1 MGRDRRH
8 CYHYAMNVTSQPAQ
22 ASRRAAMSVLSVPP
36 LVWLAGCS
44 PELDW
49 REIRAEEAHVLVTL
63 PAKPARLAR
72 TINLE
77 GLTLEMTMLG
87 AQAREVAY
95 TVGTI
100 ALPKDSDS
108 MRARALASMRAAM
121 VRNIGGTVSAERP
134 VQVVRVDP
142 GGQRVGAADAVEIE
156 AGGRMHDRDA
166 TLIARFVAVG
176 TQAWQAV
183 VLGPRPDREAATL
196 FLESLKL
203 MK

>member
-1 MGRDRRH
+1 MDATKGPVR
-8 CYHYAMNVTSQPAQ
+8 AP
-22 ASRRAAMSVLSVPP
+22 RRAAMRMLGVPP

-49 REIRAEEAHVLVTL
+49 REIRAEDVHVLVTL
-63 PAKPARLAR
+63 PAKPARLTR

-77 GLTLEMTMLG
+77 GLTLEMIMLG

-95 TVGTI
+95 TVGTVM
-100 ALPKDSDS
+100 LPEDTDA

-134 VQVVRVDP
+134 VQVVRVDM
-142 GGQRVGAADAVEIE
+142 GGQRTGAADAVEIE
-156 AGGRMHDRDA
+156 AGGRMRDRDA
-166 TLIARFVAVG
+166 TLIGRFVAVG

-183 VLGPRPDREAATL
+183 VLGSRPDREAATL

>member
-1 MGRDRRH
+1 MGQDRRH
-8 CYHYAMNVTSQPAQ
+8 CYHYAMDATNGAAR
-22 ASRRAAMSVLSVPP
+22 ASRRAAMRVLGVPP
-36 LVWLAGCS
+36 LAWLAGCS

-49 REIRAEEAHVLVTL
+49 REIRAEDVHVLVTL
-63 PAKPARLAR
+63 PAKPARLVR

-100 ALPKDSDS
+100 VLPEDTDA

-121 VRNIGGTVSAERP
+121 VRNIGGTVNADRP
-134 VQVVRVDP
+134 VQVMRVDL
-142 GGQRVGAADAVEIE
+142 GGQRTGGADAVEIE
-156 AGGRMHDRDA
+156 VGGRMRDRDA
-166 TLIARFVAVG
+166 TMIARFVTVG
-176 TQAWQAV
+176 AQAWQAV
-183 VLGPRPDREAATL
+183 VLGGRPDRDAATL
-196 FLESLKL
+196 FLESIKL

>member
-8 CYHYAMNVTSQPAQ
+8 CYHYAMDTTSGPAR
-22 ASRRAAMSVLSVPP
+22 ASRRAAMKVLGVPP

-49 REIRAEEAHVLVTL
+49 REIRAEDVHVLVTL
-63 PAKPARLAR
+63 PAKPARLTR

-77 GLTLEMTMLG
+77 GLTLEMIMLG

-95 TVGTI
+95 TVGTVV
-100 ALPKDSDS
+100 LPEDTDA

-121 VRNIGGTVSAERP
+121 VRNIGGAVSAERP
-134 VQVVRVDP
+134 VRVMRVDM
-142 GGQRVGAADAVEIE
+142 GGQRTGAADAVEIE
-156 AGGRMHDRDA
+156 AGGRMRDLDA

-183 VLGPRPDREAATL
+183 VLGPRPDREATTL
-196 FLESLKL
+196 FLESLELIK
-203 MK
+203 

>member
-1 MGRDRRH
+1 MCPDRRH
-8 CYHYAMNVTSQPAQ
+8 CYHYAMDTTSGPTR
-22 ASRRAAMSVLSVPP
+22 ASRRAAMKVLGVPP
-36 LVWLAGCS
+36 LVWLVGCS

-49 REIRAEEAHVLVTL
+49 REIRAEDVHVLVTL
-63 PAKPARLAR
+63 PAKPARLTR

-77 GLTLEMTMLG
+77 GLTLEMIMLG

-95 TVGTI
+95 TVGTVV
-100 ALPKDSDS
+100 LPEDTDA
-108 MRARALASMRAAM
+108 MRARALGSMRAAM

-134 VQVVRVDP
+134 VQVVRVDM
-142 GGQRVGAADAVEIE
+142 GGQRTGAADAVEIE
-156 AGGRMHDRDA
+156 AGGRMRDRDA

-183 VLGPRPDREAATL
+183 VLGPHPDSEAATL

>member
-1 MGRDRRH
+1 MGRGRRR
-8 CYHYAMNVTSQPAQ
+8 CYHYAMDATQGPAR
-22 ASRRAAMSVLSVPP
+22 AARRAAMRVLGVPP

-44 PELDW
+44 PDLDW
-49 REIRAEEAHVLVTL
+49 REIRAEEVGVLVTL

-87 AQAREVAY
+87 AQARDVAY
-95 TVGTI
+95 TVGTLV
-100 ALPKDSDS
+100 LPEDSDA

-121 VRNIGGTVSAERP
+121 VRNIGGTVSVERP
-134 VQVVRVDP
+134 VQVLRVDM
-142 GGQRVGAADAVEIE
+142 GGQRTGAADAVEIE
-156 AGGRMHDRDA
+156 AGGRMRDRDV
-166 TLIARFVAVG
+166 TLLARFVAVG

-203 MK
+203 MR